1 MQPLRLPLSS
11 IESNQEP
18 YFAPTLIIPMLA
30 SFMRNINNVGSYS
43 ITSSNVRASPA
54 SEKMRLKREPLLV
67 RPLIIP
73 MLVSLVR
80 NISNACS
87 FDIAGTLN
95 IENSSVC
102 GAPASQ
108 QTYD

>member
-43 ITSSNVRASPA
+43 FTSSNVRASPA
-54 SEKMRLKREPLLV
+54 SEINEAETIASVGSATNNTNAGEPC
-67 RPLIIP
+67 
-73 MLVSLVR
+73 
-80 NISNACS
+80 AK
-87 FDIAGTLN
+87 
-95 IENSSVC
+95 
-102 GAPASQ
+102 
-108 QTYD
+108 Y

>member
-1 MQPLRLPLSS
+1 MFVPLLPL
-11 IESNQEP
+11 IK
-18 YFAPTLIIPMLA
+18 I
-30 SFMRNINNVGSYS
+30 
-43 ITSSNVRASPA
+43 
-54 SEKMRLKREPLLV
+54 RLKREPQLV

-73 MLVSLVR
+73 VLVSLVR

-102 GAPASQ
+102 GVPASQ